1 MTGNLKLLCNFIEKF
16 LETVRFGNDQFAP
29 ILGYGD
35 LVQGNVMI
43 NRVYYVEGLNH
54 NLFSVGQFCDA
65 DLEVA
70 FRKSTCFVRDLQGND
85 LLTGNHGSDLYTI
98 SLQESTSSTPLCL
111 MAKASPTQAWLWH
124 RRLSHLNFDHINLL
138 SKKDVVIEF
147 DDVRAPFNNRS
158 SYFAFLGTNYQASAT
173 AFLRAPSL
181 ISVALLVRAAIPSL
195 VRMLLELVRQH
206 QVSMWLFHQTWLCS
220 PYYSIMGDIS
230 YAVFD
235 ISYAVFVDSH
245 RIPSSLLFL
254 CGFLYRDPAGM
265 AAQKPYSSTGAGLVL
280 RGSNSKW
287 YQGDV
292 VVPSVFFMEGSIIQD
307 ILERRID
314 KCDEEMEIPEKST
327 NKSNMA
333 MNVSVL
339 SGPYLLMTDLHSQ
352 LMTLNDLRTLGGQ
365 ACLRLGCFAVAW
377 GIMVRRDRR
386 APHTAMPT
394 AAFES
399 IFGAERR
406 VTIFTSSFGLINQTP
421 IDWEMLK
428 GSGLTGLE
436 PAASA

>member
-1 MTGNLKLLCNFIEKF
+1 MGEIHCSY
-16 LETVRFGNDQFAP
+16 FA
-29 ILGYGD
+29 
-35 LVQGNVMI
+35 
-43 NRVYYVEGLNH
+43 R
-54 NLFSVGQFCDA
+54 
-65 DLEVA
+65 
-70 FRKSTCFVRDLQGND
+70 
-85 LLTGNHGSDLYTI
+85 
-98 SLQESTSSTPLCL
+98 
-111 MAKASPTQAWLWH
+111 
-124 RRLSHLNFDHINLL
+124 
-138 SKKDVVIEF
+138 EF

-195 VRMLLELVRQH
+195 VRMLPELVRQH
-206 QVSMWLFHQTWLCS
+206 QVSRWLFHQTWLCS
-220 PYYSIMGDIS
+220 PYCSIMG
-230 YAVFD
+230 D

-399 IFGAERR
+399 IFG
-406 VTIFTSSFGLINQTP
+406 
-421 IDWEMLK
+421 
-428 GSGLTGLE
+428 
-436 PAASA
+436 

>member
-1 MTGNLKLLCNFIEKF
+1 MSGRRSRRGWIESFSGRADACWVFLSSSYGKAYSIGLESQENPVSNFKFPLTSMLILILLHSNLCPLTVLRNLYDSRLLPEMTLCRGYIGTF
-16 LETVRFGNDQFAP
+16 R
-29 ILGYGD
+29 LG
-35 LVQGNVMI
+35 
-43 NRVYYVEGLNH
+43 H
-54 NLFSVGQFCDA
+54 
-65 DLEVA
+65 
-70 FRKSTCFVRDLQGND
+70 
-85 LLTGNHGSDLYTI
+85 
-98 SLQESTSSTPLCL
+98 
-111 MAKASPTQAWLWH
+111 
-124 RRLSHLNFDHINLL
+124 
-138 SKKDVVIEF
+138 
-147 DDVRAPFNNRS
+147 RAPFNKRS
-158 SYFAFLGTNYQASAT
+158 SYFAFLGTNSQASAT

-195 VRMLLELVRQH
+195 VRMLPELVRQH
-206 QVSMWLFHQTWLCS
+206 QVSRWLFHQTWLCS
-220 PYYSIMGDIS
+220 PYCSIMG
-230 YAVFD
+230 D

-254 CGFLYRDPAGM
+254 CGFLYRDPAGTYYLGSSVRLRLACVSKFNAQ

-280 RGSNSKW
+280 RGSHSKW
-287 YQGDV
+287 YQEGAIVTARHRNRLSRQLPSQPVSKQVIVSQQAGPFLPVRGDV
-292 VVPSVFFMEGSIIQD
+292 VVPSVFFMEGSLIQD

-339 SGPYLLMTDLHSQ
+339 SGPYFLMTDLHSQ

-377 GIMVRRDRR
+377 GITVRRDRR

-399 IFGAERR
+399 IFG
-406 VTIFTSSFGLINQTP
+406 VIFDQPMQREWDI
-421 IDWEMLK
+421 E
-428 GSGLTGLE
+428 
-436 PAASA
+436 

>member
-1 MTGNLKLLCNFIEKF
+1 MTLCRGNIGTF
-16 LETVRFGNDQFAP
+16 R
-29 ILGYGD
+29 LG
-35 LVQGNVMI
+35 
-43 NRVYYVEGLNH
+43 H
-54 NLFSVGQFCDA
+54 
-65 DLEVA
+65 
-70 FRKSTCFVRDLQGND
+70 
-85 LLTGNHGSDLYTI
+85 
-98 SLQESTSSTPLCL
+98 
-111 MAKASPTQAWLWH
+111 
-124 RRLSHLNFDHINLL
+124 
-138 SKKDVVIEF
+138 
-147 DDVRAPFNNRS
+147 RS
-158 SYFAFLGTNYQASAT
+158 SYFAFFETNYQASAT

-181 ISVALLVRAAIPSL
+181 ISGALLVRVAIPSL

-206 QVSMWLFHQTWLCS
+206 QVIRWLFHQTWLCL
-220 PYYSIMGDIS
+220 PYCSIMG
-230 YAVFD
+230 D

-245 RIPSSLLFL
+245 RIPSSLRSSNFQ
-254 CGFLYRDPAGM
+254 RDV
-265 AAQKPYSSTGAGLVL
+265 AAQKPYSSTGVGLVL
-280 RGSNSKW
+280 WGSNSKW

-399 IFGAERR
+399 IFG
-406 VTIFTSSFGLINQTP
+406 
-421 IDWEMLK
+421 
-428 GSGLTGLE
+428 
-436 PAASA
+436 